1 MTAILQPRHA
11 ATGVARTGEQFE
23 AVGLVVL
30 RAGLGLIFLW
40 FGASKFHN
48 PTGIGP
54 FIMNS
59 PILGWLHAAL
69 GIRGGAA
76 FLGVFEIATAVL
88 LWAGFFKPI
97 LSAVGGALATLT
109 FLLTLTLLFSTP
121 GVAEPLAGGFPA
133 LSAIPGQF
141 LLKDAGLLGIS
152 IFIAGESLLR
162 WRRGSVTSGTGVVM
176 PAETASDTGAGIY
189 RIGATVM
196 RYGLALIF
204 LWFGAMKFTGYE
216 ATGIAPFIANSPL
229 VGWWHALLGIQGAS
243 NMLGVYEIATAILLA
258 IRPVAPRASVVG
270 AGMAVL
276 TFIITLSLLFSTPG
290 VAAPAGFPWLSP
302 VGQFLLKD
310 IGLFG
315 ISIWLL
321 GEALVA
327 TAKVAAEGV
336 RGLGAGGAPSS
347 ASAR

>member
-1 MTAILQPRHA
+1 MTAVLHPRHA
-11 ATGVARTGEQFE
+11 ATSVVRTGEQSE
-23 AVGLVVL
+23 ALGLVVL

-40 FGASKFHN
+40 FGASKFN
-48 PTGIGP
+48 DPTGIGP

-76 FLGVFEIATAVL
+76 VLGVFEIATAVL
-88 LWAGFFKPI
+88 IWAGLFKPI
-97 LSAVGGALATLT
+97 LSVIGGAMATLT
-109 FLLTLTLLFSTP
+109 FLLTLTLMFSTP
-121 GVAEPLAGGFPA
+121 GVIEPLAGGFPA

-141 LLKDAGLLGIS
+141 LLKDVGLLGIS
-152 IFIAGESLLR
+152 IFIAGESFLR
-162 WRRGSVTSGTGVVM
+162 WRRGTVTGGTNLRT
-176 PAETASDTGAGIY
+176 PAVTASASDNDSDAGIY

-204 LWFGAMKFTGYE
+204 LWFGAMKFTSYE

-258 IRPVAPRASVVG
+258 ICPVAPRACVVG

-276 TFIITLSLLFSTPG
+276 TFVITLSFLFSTPG
-290 VAAPAGFPWLSP
+290 VAAPSGFPALSP

-310 IGLFG
+310 LGLLG

-321 GEALVA
+321 GEALIA
-327 TAKVAAEGV
+327 TARVARNDV
-336 RGLGAGGAPSS
+336 QRN
-347 ASAR
+347 AS

>member
-1 MTAILQPRHA
+1 MTAVLQPRYA
-11 ATGVARTGEQFE
+11 ATGLVRTGEQSE
-23 AVGLVVL
+23 AVGLIVL

-40 FGASKFHN
+40 FGASKFHD

-59 PILGWLHAAL
+59 PILGWLHATL
-69 GIRGGAA
+69 GIKGGAA

-88 LWAGFFKPI
+88 LWAGFFKPV
-97 LSAVGGALATLT
+97 LSAIGGAMATLT
-109 FLLTLTLLFSTP
+109 FVLTLTLLFSTP

-152 IFIAGESLLR
+152 IFIVGESLLR
-162 WRRGSVTSGTGVVM
+162 SRMGPLTSRTIVRTS
-176 PAETASDTGAGIY
+176 AETASETGA
-189 RIGATVM
+189 RIHRLGATVM

-204 LWFGAMKFTGYE
+204 FWFGAMKFTSYE

-229 VGWWHALLGIQGAS
+229 VGWWHSLLGIQGAS
-243 NMLGVYEIATAILLA
+243 TMLGVYEMATAILLA
-258 IRPVAPRASVVG
+258 ICPVAPRACVVG
-270 AGMAVL
+270 AAMAVL
-276 TFIITLSLLFSTPG
+276 TFLITLSFMFSTPG
-290 VAAPAGFPWLSP
+290 VAAPSGFPALSP

-310 IGLFG
+310 IGLLG

-321 GEALVA
+321 GEALI
-327 TAKVAAEGV
+327 TA
-336 RGLGAGGAPSS
+336 AGR
-347 ASAR
+347 ARDPEPAHA

>member
-1 MTAILQPRHA
+1 MTAVLQPRHA
-11 ATGVARTGEQFE
+11 AIGVARTGEQSE

-40 FGASKFHN
+40 FGASKFN
-48 PTGIGP
+48 DPTGVGP

-59 PILGWLHAAL
+59 PILGWLHATL
-69 GIRGGAA
+69 GISGGAA
-76 FLGVFEIATAVL
+76 FLGVFEIATAFL
-88 LWAGFFKPI
+88 LWAGFFMPI
-97 LSAVGGALATLT
+97 LSAIGGAMATLT

-162 WRRGSVTSGTGVVM
+162 SRRGSVTSSINVRT
-176 PAETASDTGAGIY
+176 PAETASDTGTGIF

-243 NMLGVYEIATAILLA
+243 NMLGVYEIATAILLVVC
-258 IRPVAPRASVVG
+258 PVAPRACVVG

-276 TFIITLSLLFSTPG
+276 TFIITLSFLFSTPG
-290 VAAPAGFPWLSP
+290 VAAPSGFPALSP

-310 IGLFG
+310 IGLLG

-327 TAKVAAEGV
+327 TARVARNEV
-336 RGLGAGGAPSS
+336 QRDES
-347 ASAR
+347 